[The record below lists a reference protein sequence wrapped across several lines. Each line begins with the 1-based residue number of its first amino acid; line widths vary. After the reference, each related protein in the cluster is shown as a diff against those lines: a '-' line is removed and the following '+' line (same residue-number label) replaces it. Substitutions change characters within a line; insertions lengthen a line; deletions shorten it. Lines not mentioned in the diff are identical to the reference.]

1 MINRINSYNNVTN
14 VRFGAYKP
22 TLIKRINVSNLRD
35 SQQKIN
41 SIKKVCEEIFSA
53 IKVDK
58 SIIEKVNSSLK
69 SIKLADNSILFL
81 DGLENSIKY
90 SKAKTN
96 DKELFIMEIL
106 NKNLSK
112 FSIALDSFGSLVK
125 DYNEQSFNYFD
136 SEEINK
142 ELLEDSFDKFYNTTD
157 EPLFKLR
164 MFIRKNA
171 LSQETSEDKIDIEVP
186 KVESYVAKKKPSEKE
201 TYLEQKADLIK
212 KLPRTGISHNYSYRE
227 VIHQNNQQE
236 KELIKKDLLA
246 SKQYQEE
253 VLGTSIFSRIDKN
266 VQKAKKEKEREVK
279 RQKFAYKM
287 TTSKNELSEKRAEKS
302 EVSTIKIK
310 EVKLKEKKVKV
321 KNEILP
327 KIKEKKVTLPKE
339 PSVKRKVGRPRKEAV
354 VVNEQII
361 TEKKRR
367 GRPKKTE
374 ITPLE
379 IKVKKIKNK
388 GNLELA
394 GYLDIETRDKVNKI
408 SNLYDEI
415 RGMLSKLS
423 CFTVA
428 FANSTFQ
435 RVKLGKRNISID
447 NIGLRFFKRKTWGDS
462 EAITITDTK
471 TNNKLNILDSSKIIS
486 SKFDLDKLISL
497 DKAIYLTQNEIKS
510 ESQKNISSEIL
521 TQAISKI
528 EEYKSFLE
536 RKGWRS
542 VERRLAG
549 VDEGMLQTP
558 QLELLKTVEEK
569 YNKVRTKLQRM
580 NSGKSCCIKRDY
592 GIVPIKSARLEFID
606 AFKDG
611 YNLIFSKAKTK
622 YGELYLVVKHS
633 GKDVLE
639 EVFAISQDGKLVK
652 NINKNFG
659 LNKIINHKEKNVKY
673 INNEQIEKENILAR
687 LEEILSSLDKKMDD
701 CMEYIENYKYI
712 KK

>member
-1 MINRINSYNNVTN
+1 MISKIYSYNGATN
-14 VRFGAYKP
+14 VHFGAYKP
-22 TLIKRINVSNLRD
+22 TLMKRINVSNLRI

-69 SIKLADNSILFL
+69 SVKIADNSILFF
-81 DGLENSIKY
+81 DNLENSIKY

-96 DKELFIMEIL
+96 GKELFIMEIL

-112 FSIALDSFGSLVK
+112 ISIALDSFGSLVK
-125 DYNEQSFNYFD
+125 DYNEQNFNYFD

-142 ELLEDSFDKFYNTTD
+142 DLLEESFDKFYNTTD

-171 LSQETSEDKIDIEVP
+171 SFQENIAENFKIEVP
-186 KVESYVAKKKPSEKE
+186 KVESYFAIKKPSEKE
-201 TYLEQKADLIK
+201 VFLEQKPDLM
-212 KLPRTGISHNYSYRE
+212 N
-227 VIHQNNQQE
+227 
-236 KELIKKDLLA
+236 KDLL
-246 SKQYQEE
+246 SHGLYQEE
-253 VLGTSIFSRIDKN
+253 VLGASIFSKIDKIA
-266 VQKAKKEKEREVK
+266 QKAKREEERDAK
-279 RQKFAYKM
+279 RQKFTYKIA
-287 TTSKNELSEKRAEKS
+287 TSKNEVSEKKAEKS
-302 EVSTIKIK
+302 DVSTIKVK

-321 KNEILP
+321 KKEILP
-327 KIKEKKVTLPKE
+327 KIKEKKVTTPKE
-339 PSVKRKVGRPRKEAV
+339 PSVKRKVGRPKKEIILT
-354 VVNEQII
+354 NEQII

-379 IKVKKIKNK
+379 IKVKKIKKK

-394 GYLDIETRDKVNKI
+394 GSLDTETRDKVNKI

-428 FANSTFQ
+428 FANSAFQ

-447 NIGLRFFKRKTWGDS
+447 NIGLRFFKRKTWGES

-486 SKFDLDKLISL
+486 SKFDLDKLIRL

-622 YGELYLVVKHS
+622 YGELYLVIKHS

-701 CMEYIENYKYI
+701 CIEYIENYKYI

>member
-1 MINRINSYNNVTN
+1 
-14 VRFGAYKP
+14 
-22 TLIKRINVSNLRD
+22 
-35 SQQKIN
+35 
-41 SIKKVCEEIFSA
+41 
-53 IKVDK
+53 
-58 SIIEKVNSSLK
+58 
-69 SIKLADNSILFL
+69 
-81 DGLENSIKY
+81 
-90 SKAKTN
+90 
-96 DKELFIMEIL
+96 
-106 NKNLSK
+106 
-112 FSIALDSFGSLVK
+112 
-125 DYNEQSFNYFD
+125 
-136 SEEINK
+136 
-142 ELLEDSFDKFYNTTD
+142 
-157 EPLFKLR
+157 
-164 MFIRKNA
+164 
-171 LSQETSEDKIDIEVP
+171 
-186 KVESYVAKKKPSEKE
+186 
-201 TYLEQKADLIK
+201 
-212 KLPRTGISHNYSYRE
+212 
-227 VIHQNNQQE
+227 
-236 KELIKKDLLA
+236 
-246 SKQYQEE
+246 
-253 VLGTSIFSRIDKN
+253 
-266 VQKAKKEKEREVK
+266 
-279 RQKFAYKM
+279 M
-287 TTSKNELSEKRAEKS
+287 TA
-302 EVSTIKIK
+302 
-310 EVKLKEKKVKV
+310 
-321 KNEILP
+321 
-327 KIKEKKVTLPKE
+327 PKE
-339 PSVKRKVGRPRKEAV
+339 PSVKRKVERPKKEIILT
-354 VVNEQII
+354 NEQIV
-361 TEKKRR
+361 TEKKLR

-374 ITPLE
+374 IISLENE
-379 IKVKKIKNK
+379 IKKVKNK

-394 GYLDIETRDKVNKI
+394 GNLDIGTKDKVNKI
-408 SNLYDEI
+408 SNLYSEI
-415 RGMLSKLS
+415 LNLLSLLS
-423 CFTVA
+423 GHTITVA
-428 FANSTFQ
+428 NSAFQ
-435 RVKLGKRNISID
+435 RVKLGKRKISVD
-447 NIGLRFFKRKTWGDS
+447 NIGLQFFKRKTWGES

-486 SKFDLDKLISL
+486 SKFDLDKLVSL
-497 DKAIYLTQNEIKS
+497 DKAIYLTQNEVES
-510 ESQKNISSEIL
+510 ENQNNIFSSII

>member
-1 MINRINSYNNVTN
+1 MISKINSYNNVTN

-41 SIKKVCEEIFSA
+41 SIKKVCEEIFSV

-69 SIKLADNSILFL
+69 SVKIADNSILFF
-81 DGLENSIKY
+81 DNLENSIKY
-90 SKAKTN
+90 SKTKTN

-112 FSIALDSFGSLVK
+112 NSIAIDSFGSLVK
-125 DYNEQSFNYFD
+125 DYNRLSFSYFD

-142 ELLEDSFDKFYNTTD
+142 ELLEESFDKLYNTTD

-171 LSQETSEDKIDIEVP
+171 SFQENIAENFKIEVP
-186 KVESYVAKKKPSEKE
+186 KVESYVAIKKPSEKE
-201 TYLEQKADLIK
+201 VFLEQKPDLM
-212 KLPRTGISHNYSYRE
+212 NE
-227 VIHQNNQQE
+227 
-236 KELIKKDLLA
+236 DLL
-246 SKQYQEE
+246 SHGLYQEE
-253 VLGTSIFSRIDKN
+253 VLGASIFSRIDKIA
-266 VQKAKKEKEREVK
+266 QKAKREEEREAK
-279 RQKFAYKM
+279 KQISAYKIAER
-287 TTSKNELSEKRAEKS
+287 KKEASEKKLEETGIKITKS
-302 EVSTIKIK
+302 EEKKVTKEAKITK
-310 EVKLKEKKVKV
+310 IDIVKPKIKKVKV
-321 KNEILP
+321 KKEILP
-327 KIKEKKVTLPKE
+327 KIKEKKVTAPKE
-339 PSVKRKVGRPRKEAV
+339 PSVKRKVGRPKKEIILT
-354 VVNEQII
+354 NEQII

-374 ITPLE
+374 ITPLK
-379 IKVKKIKNK
+379 IKVKKIKKK
-388 GNLELA
+388 GNLEVA
-394 GYLDIETRDKVNKI
+394 GSLDTETRDKVNKI

-447 NIGLRFFKRKTWGDS
+447 NIGLRFFKRKTWGES

-486 SKFDLDKLISL
+486 SKFDLDKLVSL

-622 YGELYLVVKHS
+622 YGDLYLVVKHS
-633 GKDVLE
+633 GKEVLE

>member
-1 MINRINSYNNVTN
+1 MINRIYSYNGATN

-69 SIKLADNSILFL
+69 SVKIADNSILFF
-81 DGLENSIKY
+81 DNLENSIKY

-96 DKELFIMEIL
+96 GKELFIMEIL

-112 FSIALDSFGSLVK
+112 ISIALDSFGSLVK
-125 DYNEQSFNYFD
+125 DYNEQNFNYFD

-142 ELLEDSFDKFYNTTD
+142 DLLEESFDKFYNTTD

-171 LSQETSEDKIDIEVP
+171 SFQENIAENFKIEVP
-186 KVESYVAKKKPSEKE
+186 KVGSYVAIKKPSEKVVFI
-201 TYLEQKADLIK
+201 EQKSDSI
-212 KLPRTGISHNYSYRE
+212 N
-227 VIHQNNQQE
+227 
-236 KELIKKDLLA
+236 KDLL
-246 SKQYQEE
+246 SHGLYQEE
-253 VLGTSIFSRIDKN
+253 VLGASIFSKIDKIA
-266 VQKAKKEKEREVK
+266 QKAKKEKERDAK
-279 RQKFAYKM
+279 RQKFAYKIA
-287 TTSKNELSEKRAEKS
+287 TSKNEVSEKKAEKS
-302 EVSTIKIK
+302 DVSTIKVK

-321 KNEILP
+321 KKEILP
-327 KIKEKKVTLPKE
+327 KIKEKKVTAPKE
-339 PSVKRKVGRPRKEAV
+339 LSVKRKVGRPKKEIILT
-354 VVNEQII
+354 NEQII
-361 TEKKRR
+361 TEKKLR

-379 IKVKKIKNK
+379 IKVKKIKKK
-388 GNLELA
+388 GNLEVA
-394 GYLDIETRDKVNKI
+394 GSLDIETRDKVNKI
-408 SNLYDEI
+408 SNLYSEI
-415 RGMLSKLS
+415 LNLLSLLS
-423 CFTVA
+423 GHTITVA
-428 FANSTFQ
+428 NSAFQ
-435 RVKLGKRNISID
+435 RVKLGKRKISID
-447 NIGLRFFKRKTWGDS
+447 NIGLRFFKRKTWGES
-462 EAITITDTK
+462 EAIVITDTK
-471 TNNKLNILDSSKIIS
+471 TNNTLNIVDSSRIVS
-486 SKFDLDKLISL
+486 SKVDMDKLVSL
-497 DKAIYLTQNEIKS
+497 DKTTYLTQNEVES
-510 ESQKNISSEIL
+510 ENQNNIFSSII
-521 TQAISKI
+521 TQAISKV

-606 AFKDG
+606 AFKG
-611 YNLIFSKAKTK
+611 TI
-622 YGELYLVVKHS
+622 
-633 GKDVLE
+633 
-639 EVFAISQDGKLVK
+639 
-652 NINKNFG
+652 
-659 LNKIINHKEKNVKY
+659 
-673 INNEQIEKENILAR
+673 
-687 LEEILSSLDKKMDD
+687 
-701 CMEYIENYKYI
+701 
-712 KK
+712 